1 MKHKTS
7 KSLKFGEI
15 KIAIEIEIEIYPF
28 FAKIAE
34 KIKIA
39 FFFFWHIFFGGNL
52 HHWLHWLLLLHAV
65 GWGLHSRYRVRTWP
79 HVPHHH
85 DQMIRT

>member
-28 FAKIAE
+28 SAKIAE

-39 FFFFWHIFFGGNL
+39 FFFFLAYFFRRQSPSLASLAAASSCCRMGSPQQVQGTYV
-52 HHWLHWLLLLHAV
+52 A
-65 GWGLHSRYRVRTWP
+65 SCPTSS
-79 HVPHHH
+79 
-85 DQMIRT
+85 